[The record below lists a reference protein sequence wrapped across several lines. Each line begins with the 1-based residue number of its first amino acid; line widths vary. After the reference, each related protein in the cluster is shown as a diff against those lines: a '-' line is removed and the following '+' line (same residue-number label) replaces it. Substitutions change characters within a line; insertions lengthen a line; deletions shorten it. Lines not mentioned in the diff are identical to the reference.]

1 MIALSIL
8 ELPGIPV
15 IVGDFSP
22 FPSLSDTL
30 QVDLPAV
37 GTKFQD
43 KALVASHR
51 QCNLGSKMLL
61 VYPWF
66 GLKCC

>member
-15 IVGDFSP
+15 IVGD

-51 QCNLGSKMLL
+51 QFNLGSKMYLS
-61 VYPWF
+61 VSGF
-66 GLKCC
+66 A

>member
-43 KALVASHR
+43 KALVASP
-51 QCNLGSKMLL
+51 QAMQLGKQDVTCLSL
-61 VYPWF
+61 VW
-66 GLKCC
+66 L